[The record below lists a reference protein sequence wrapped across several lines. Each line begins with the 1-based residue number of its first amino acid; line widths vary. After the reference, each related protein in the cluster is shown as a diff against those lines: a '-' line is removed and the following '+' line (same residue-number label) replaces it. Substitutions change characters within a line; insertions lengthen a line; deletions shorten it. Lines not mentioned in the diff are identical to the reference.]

1 MQGKAK
7 SEQLPVTHGKE
18 GQVTSLR
25 VILKDEVNHLE
36 VVLNY
41 AVFHQLDAVT
51 RSFELKNNGDKE
63 VVVERA
69 ESFSVDMPVADD
81 DWEFVGLHGDW
92 AREGRKFR
100 RKVEWGTQG

>member
-1 MQGKAK
+1 
-7 SEQLPVTHGKE
+7 VTTLK
-18 GQVTSLR
+18 VY
-25 VILKDEVNHLE
+25 LKDEVNDLE

-41 AVFHQLDAVT
+41 GVFHNLDAIA
-51 RSFELKNNGDKE
+51 RSFELRNGGKGE
-63 VVVERA
+63 VVLERA
-69 ESFSVDMPVADD
+69 ESFSVDMPVGDE